1 MTPSGERLATESGEE
16 IELGNVVAKA
26 GEGTIYDLVGHPDRV
41 AKIFHANLT
50 DLPSKLAKVNAM
62 IDAHPDG
69 AIQDDG
75 FVVLTWPLH
84 TALRDGATAGY
95 VMPKVD
101 ATTAVEIHSMS
112 NPSNRLN
119 PMHGAPQWTKGA
131 TWNHLLNVATNLCL
145 AVKVVHRVD
154 AVIGDFQERNILV
167 SNTTRVTLVD
177 CDSMQ
182 FTGRDGQRFLCAV
195 GRPEFTAP
203 ELAAKN
209 LRVDARAKPSDLF
222 ALAVHIY
229 LLLMH
234 GNHPFMRGRWVG
246 QGDQPDALKLARTG
260 DWAGGPSSRLV
271 THPLAPPVSYLP
283 AEVQRLFV
291 RAFTEGASHPDLRP
305 TADEWQRAL
314 MRVRVA
320 PCPVQPQQHQIPAG
334 APFCPWCGIDAERQA
349 RKNSQRPPVGSAYAG
364 SIGGVSPMRQGPPGQ
379 PPVAGVPGQSRQE
392 WTAVFVVLG
401 IIALLVLLLIVAAV

>member
-1 MTPSGERLATESGEE
+1 MTKSGERLAAASGEE
-16 IELGNVVAKA
+16 IQLGTVVAKA
-26 GEGTIYDLVGHPDRV
+26 GEGTIYDVVGHPEWV
-41 AKIFHANLT
+41 AKIFHPTLT
-50 DLPSKLAKVNAM
+50 DMESKVAKVSAM
-62 IDAHPDG
+62 IDAQPDG

-75 FVVLTWPLH
+75 FVVLAWPLH
-84 TALRDGATAGY
+84 AVLREGTTAGFI
-95 VMPKVD
+95 MPKID

-119 PMHGAPQWTKGA
+119 PLRGAPQWPKGA

-182 FTGRDGQRFLCAV
+182 FTDRDGRQFLCAV

-203 ELAAKN
+203 ELATKN
-209 LRVDARAKPSDLF
+209 LRVDAREKPSDLF

-260 DWAGGPSSRLV
+260 DWAGGPSSRLM
-271 THPLAPPVSYLP
+271 THPLAPPVSFLP
-283 AEVQRLFV
+283 TEIRRLFT
-291 RAFTEGASHPDLRP
+291 RAFTEGASHPDMRP

-314 MRVRVA
+314 MRVRVI
-320 PCPVQPQQHQIPAG
+320 PCPVRPQQHQIPAG
-334 APFCPWCGIDAERQA
+334 AAFCPWCAIDAERQA
-349 RKNSQRPPVGSAYAG
+349 RKNSQRVQPAYAG
-364 SIGGVSPMRQGPPGQ
+364 
-379 PPVAGVPGQSRQE
+379 AGSGASLWQSRQHGHPATPSQSRGE
-392 WTAVFVVLG
+392 WTPVFVVLG
-401 IIALLVLLLIVAAV
+401 FIGVILLIVIIAAV